1 MNAKPVAREARLMA
15 LAALLSACGGDDGGP
30 ASPPPSQ
37 LAPPPAAGRTA
48 AGCVSGTE
56 MFSIISGDGQTAS
69 APGVTLPERPA
80 VRLSCASFDNG
91 GSTMTV
97 ARATLRWSAGRG
109 LADGS
114 RSATSQTATD
124 GTSSV
129 SWTLAAN
136 YSDQSLHVS
145 YTDDRNRST
154 GVDFSA
160 RVAGTTTTA
169 QSCADPGGTDHGAD
183 LVLAADTAWSA
194 AGSPHRGGRVALGND
209 VVFSIE
215 RGAVVCVEA
224 IAAAAAGA
232 VNSVIAQGEAQAPI
246 RFFGTELR
254 TGGELVYARGVNMP
268 VVGIAGRPLGW
279 IADSR
284 FEWTVARDPATCYQ
298 VTVDANGSGIRRSV
312 ISGYGSANCAAI
324 QLSPVDSSAT
334 AGKRIRARGLG
345 VTDAAKPLWCC
356 GGPYGLPISARVTA
370 SVGDALAIPNDTAD
384 VELFDCEIASSGR
397 HGVVVAPRSAG
408 LITAARCN
416 FAGNAGDA
424 IVNSSNV
431 TVGASDNWWGDPAGP
446 FGPKGDGVSGAVNVA
461 NPRAAPFT
469 LGY

>member
-37 LAPPPAAGRTA
+37 APAPAVGRTGT
-48 AGCVSGTE
+48 GCVPGTE
-56 MFSIISGDGQTAS
+56 GLAILSGDGQTAA

-80 VRLSCASFDNG
+80 VRLSCESSDNR

-97 ARATLRWSAGRG
+97 AGATLRWSAGRG

-124 GTSSV
+124 GTASV

-183 LVLAADTAWSA
+183 LVLAADAAWSA

-215 RGAVVCVEA
+215 RGAVVCVES

-232 VNSVIAQGEAQAPI
+232 VNSVIAQGAAQAPI

-254 TGGELVYARGVNMP
+254 TGGELVHVRGVNMP
-268 VVGIAGRPLGW
+268 AVGIVGRPLAW

-284 FEWTVARDPATCYQ
+284 FEWTVARDPAACHQ
-298 VTVDANGSGIRRSV
+298 VVVDANGSGIRGSV
-312 ISGYGSANCAAI
+312 TSGYGSANCAAI
-324 QLSPVDSSAT
+324 QLSSVDSSAT
-334 AGKRIRARGLG
+334 AGKRTRARGLG
-345 VTDAAKPLWCC
+345 ATDAAKPMWW
-356 GGPYGLPISARVTA
+356 GSYPLPISARVTA
-370 SVGDALAIPNDTAD
+370 SVGDALAISNDAAD
-384 VELFDCEIASSGR
+384 VELFDCEIASGGR

-408 LITAARCN
+408 SITATRCN

-446 FGPKGDGVSGAVNVA
+446 FGPKGDGASGAVNVA
-461 NPRAAPFT
+461 NASAAPFT